1 MGPMPAGLFRVTE
14 MCVDLME
21 PDRLDPDA
29 DEDEVHSPSARL
41 VLDPLEELCRRFR
54 RSFNM
59 VDTLNGSNVEDHR
72 LDYRYLHLRGTV
84 LLDFPYVRLVSSEVD
99 EGGPSSAKYV
109 MTALRR
115 PRKEIA
121 APLDIQQAAVKSE
134 ARHPRNSP
142 LLLEP
147 AEPLSVEEAMFLEE
161 HTAVFKSGDLF
172 HVCHAPWRTFSCD
185 TIRRRYRALPGC
197 ATGTTAVVDM

>member
-1 MGPMPAGLFRVTE
+1 MG
-14 MCVDLME
+14 
-21 PDRLDPDA
+21 
-29 DEDEVHSPSARL
+29 
-41 VLDPLEELCRRFR
+41 
-54 RSFNM
+54 
-59 VDTLNGSNVEDHR
+59 
-72 LDYRYLHLRGTV
+72 
-84 LLDFPYVRLVSSEVD
+84 
-99 EGGPSSAKYV
+99 SSAKYV

-115 PRKEIA
+115 PRKKIA
-121 APLDIQQAAVKSE
+121 APLDVQQAAVKSE

-185 TIRRRYRALPGC
+185 TIRRRYRGLLGSDAN
-197 ATGTTAVVDM
+197 AAAM